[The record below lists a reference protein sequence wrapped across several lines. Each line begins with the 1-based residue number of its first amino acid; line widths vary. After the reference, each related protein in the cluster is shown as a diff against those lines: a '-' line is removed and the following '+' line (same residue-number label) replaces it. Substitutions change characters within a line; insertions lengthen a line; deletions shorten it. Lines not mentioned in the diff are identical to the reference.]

1 MKKYIL
7 FGLTLLMAF
16 PLSVVAQ
23 DDDIEE
29 EDLIETIA
37 RKLTPKQKQ
46 YPTRVISGRV
56 VNAAT
61 GLPIAG
67 TIVSADD
74 VEGYSTLTQFD
85 PWVRKTP

>member
-1 MKKYIL
+1 MKKYII

-23 DDDIEE
+23 DDDTEG

-46 YPTRVISGRV
+46 YPTRLISGRV
-56 VNAAT
+56 LNATT
-61 GLPIAG
+61 GQPIAG
-67 TIVSADD
+67 TIISADD
-74 VEGYSTLTQFD
+74 VEGYSTLTEEDCTF
-85 PWVRKTP
+85 KL

>member
-23 DDDIEE
+23 DDDTEE

-37 RKLTPKQKQ
+37 RK
-46 YPTRVISGRV
+46 
-56 VNAAT
+56 
-61 GLPIAG
+61 
-67 TIVSADD
+67 
-74 VEGYSTLTQFD
+74 E
-85 PWVRKTP
+85 